1 MVLVVDSLK
10 QKLLGAVI
18 MGDLSLNGYVS
29 KKKKKAVLARLSNVL
44 SCKQKKI

>member
-18 MGDLSLNGYVS
+18 MRDLSLNGYVS
-29 KKKKKAVLARLSNVL
+29 SLYKKAVLARLSNVL
-44 SCKQKKI
+44 SCQQKKI